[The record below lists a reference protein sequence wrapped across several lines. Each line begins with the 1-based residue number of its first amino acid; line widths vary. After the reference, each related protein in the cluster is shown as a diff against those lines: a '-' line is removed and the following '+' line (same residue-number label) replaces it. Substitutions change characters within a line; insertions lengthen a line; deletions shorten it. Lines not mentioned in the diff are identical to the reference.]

1 MVDGE
6 NVLENK
12 EAWLKHVGY
21 IPQTIFM
28 LDATIRENIIFGN
41 DVENDEV
48 RLWNALEDAQLA
60 DFVRSLPDGLETA
73 IGERGV
79 RLSGGQR
86 QRIGIARA
94 LYRNP
99 DVLIFDEA
107 TSALDNDTEEAIM
120 EAINALH
127 GKKTMIII
135 AHRLSTIRECDSVFQ
150 VEDGKIMDKGATV

>member
-1 MVDGE
+1 M
-6 NVLENK
+6 ENK